1 MVSTQLKN
9 ISHIGSFPQVGV
21 KNKKSLSCHHPVL
34 VGAQSTTHL
43 LLKHLRF
50 RKMVESRLII
60 HENLTLVVELP
71 NPSETYANRQIGAK
85 NSSIFGIFQKM
96 CWVANPP
103 SYHPVTPLVKP
114 GWPGS
119 SPIVSRKSFFA
130 GALNSGWFNLGRE
143 GHELGP
149 LTTHGLECTPLA
161 IPNIAMAG
169 ISPIFNRVHT
179 STQSKGENFP
189 ACYVW
194 FTRV

>member
-1 MVSTQLKN
+1 MPKCF
-9 ISHIGSFPQVGV
+9 GWCSFAPE
-21 KNKKSLSCHHPVL
+21 K
-34 VGAQSTTHL
+34 
-43 LLKHLRF
+43 LRF

-60 HENLTLVVELP
+60 GLPKLVVELP
-71 NPSETYANRQIGAK
+71 NPSETYANRQIGANFPHFRDFPK
-85 NSSIFGIFQKM
+85 NVLSCKPTQLPSSYPTSEARNI
-96 CWVANPP
+96 
-103 SYHPVTPLVKP
+103 
-114 GWPGS
+114 GS